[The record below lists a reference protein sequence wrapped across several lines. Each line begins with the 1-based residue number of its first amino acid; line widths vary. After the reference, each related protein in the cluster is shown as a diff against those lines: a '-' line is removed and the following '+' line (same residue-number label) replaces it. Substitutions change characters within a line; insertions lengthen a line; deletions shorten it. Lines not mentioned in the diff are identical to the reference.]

1 MKNII
6 FIALVITLITS
17 CGQNITTLDS
27 ENKAI
32 ESDSKNNITS
42 IEEIPSQDSTLWK
55 ITPADQ
61 IKKEEENTRKALL
74 PELEKNINKLKN
86 IDVSG
91 EEIERLHSD
100 VKNILIRTVTQN
112 AITHNSIEQCNSLD
126 ENIIDTCKTEVIIQ
140 NTDDDTLCKELSSE
154 ENINTCKNTF
164 NKTKALEELDADICK
179 KILNWQESTSCQ
191 SRVLLLIARN
201 NLDVSTCEWILD
213 TFEKEQCIYEVE
225 EEIKMKKELPEPAKT
240 YEEDVSNNIN

>member
-61 IKKEEENTRKALL
+61 IKKET
-74 PELEKNINKLKN
+74 
-86 IDVSG
+86 
-91 EEIERLHSD
+91 
-100 VKNILIRTVTQN
+100 
-112 AITHNSIEQCNSLD
+112 
-126 ENIIDTCKTEVIIQ
+126 
-140 NTDDDTLCKELSSE
+140 
-154 ENINTCKNTF
+154 
-164 NKTKALEELDADICK
+164 
-179 KILNWQESTSCQ
+179 
-191 SRVLLLIARN
+191 
-201 NLDVSTCEWILD
+201 
-213 TFEKEQCIYEVE
+213 
-225 EEIKMKKELPEPAKT
+225 M
-240 YEEDVSNNIN
+240 